1 MSDAFCGMSG
11 EAMNRDAL
19 IAQVAETTKWQKKDV
34 EQILLAT
41 LAHILQTLR
50 RGEEVSLVGFGQFLV
65 STRRPRRGVSPRNP
79 KQTLQIPAVKVVKF
93 RVGKN
98 LKDAVRSG

>member
-1 MSDAFCGMSG
+1 
-11 EAMNRDAL
+11 MNRDTL
-19 IAQVAETTKWQKKDV
+19 ITHIATTTKWPKKDV

-41 LAHILQTLR
+41 LEHILQALR

-65 STRRPRRGVSPRNP
+65 MTRRPRRGVSPRNP
-79 KQTLQIPAVKVVKF
+79 QQTLQIPAVKVVKF

-98 LKDAVRSG
+98 LKDAVRN